1 MKSGSDLFDVLV
13 IGAGVS
19 GASIARRL
27 SSYALDVA
35 LVDREC
41 DVSFGTSKSNSG
53 IIHGGFHHSSKTLK
67 ARLEVRGNAL
77 FDQLQAELGFPFR
90 RCGILVVATHNDEMK
105 VIGQLYAQGVEN
117 GSVGIE
123 MCSRRRMLELEP
135 LLSPDVLGGLHAPSG
150 GIIEPYR
157 FVFCLVESA
166 RKNGVSLFTGFEA
179 ERGVQDGGRWSVHS
193 RDGRTLKATW
203 VVNAAGLFA
212 DDVSRAFGAEEYSI
226 MPRKGEYFLLD
237 RSTPACPSRVLF
249 PVPSHNS
256 KGVLVIPT
264 VEGTVL
270 VGPTASEIRDKRDLS
285 TTAEELEKIF
295 DYAKRL
301 VPLISQSD
309 VISSFA
315 GLRPVLEGEDFFIS
329 FSSKVPR
336 LVHVAGIQSPG
347 LTASPAVGEYVTEL
361 LGKGGVPLMAKKD
374 FDPYIERIPRLREM
388 SAEEAEKLINADGS
402 YGNIVCR
409 CEKVSEAEVVA
420 AVRREHTTLDGIK
433 YFTRAGMGRCQGG
446 FCTSRILKIIARE
459 TGLPYERITKKG
471 KDSYLLEGRL

>member
-1 MKSGSDLFDVLV
+1 
-13 IGAGVS
+13 
-19 GASIARRL
+19 
-27 SSYALDVA
+27 
-35 LVDREC
+35 
-41 DVSFGTSKSNSG
+41 
-53 IIHGGFHHSSKTLK
+53 
-67 ARLEVRGNAL
+67 
-77 FDQLQAELGFPFR
+77 
-90 RCGILVVATHNDEMK
+90 
-105 VIGQLYAQGVEN
+105 
-117 GSVGIE
+117 
-123 MCSRRRMLELEP
+123 
-135 LLSPDVLGGLHAPSG
+135 
-150 GIIEPYR
+150 
-157 FVFCLVESA
+157 
-166 RKNGVSLFTGFEA
+166 
-179 ERGVQDGGRWSVHS
+179 
-193 RDGRTLKATW
+193 
-203 VVNAAGLFA
+203 
-212 DDVSRAFGAEEYSI
+212 VSRALGAEEFSI
-226 MPRKGEYFLLD
+226 TPRKGEYFLLD

-270 VGPTASEIRDKRDLS
+270 VGPTASEIRDKKDLS

-315 GLRPVLEGEDFFIS
+315 GLRPVLPGEDFFIA
-329 FSSKVPR
+329 FSSRAPR

-347 LTASPAVGEYVTEL
+347 LTASPAVAQYVTEL
-361 LGKGGVPLMAKKD
+361 LGQGGLPLVPRGD

-388 SAEEAEKLINADGS
+388 SADEAEKLITADGT

-420 AVRREHTTLDGIK
+420 AVLREHTTLDGVK

-459 TGLPYERITKKG
+459 TGLPWERITKKG